1 MQRCLKSY
9 IPNAKYCHGCRK
21 SVKLANSDTI
31 RFSEQGAST
40 GRLRSRFVLD
50 YFNKYTT
57 SHLLK
62 VLIVLARKA
71 NEANIDLNRKKDGK
85 RMKLHDKS
93 GKSTEIKINDIG
105 IMTKRE
111 NALACCLTRC
121 TLMTN

>member
-62 VLIVLARKA
+62 
-71 NEANIDLNRKKDGK
+71 DLFSQGK
-85 RMKLHDKS
+85 RMKQTSILTERKM
-93 GKSTEIKINDIG
+93 GKE
-105 IMTKRE
+105 
-111 NALACCLTRC
+111 
-121 TLMTN
+121 